1 MGQWF
6 RRVLR
11 GKILRTIR
19 LDGEIGWEITA
30 ADLAEKIK
38 GEAEIDLIIN
48 SGGGSIME
56 GFAIF
61 NILKDFEG
69 TIPAR
74 IDLAASMASIVAM
87 AADQIVMRSTSSL
100 MMIHK
105 PWTGAVGEAEDL
117 RGVADTLDK
126 LEGMIASI
134 YLSRIGDNV
143 SEAQLTDMLS
153 AETWLDGDEAVALG
167 FADELAEDDAKNMLT
182 TVLSAMSAKKSV
194 QYDMSK
200 LADKVRVIEN
210 GDKHGVK
217 EKLKASG
224 SFSEIEAVMRNAFSA
239 SQSEAAAIVAA
250 VKKVHSDCV
259 TEKPSD
265 NTEMLAELTAIFN
278 KHTI

>member
-1 MGQWF
+1 M
-6 RRVLR
+6 
-11 GKILRTIR
+11 RTIR

-38 GEAEIDLIIN
+38 GETEIDLIIN

-69 TIPAR
+69 TITAR

-87 AADQIVMRSTSSL
+87 AADKIVMRSTSSL

-134 YLSRIGDNV
+134 YLNRIGDNV
-143 SEAQLTDMLS
+143 SELELTDMLS
-153 AETWLDGDEAVALG
+153 AETWLDGEEAVALG

-194 QYDMSK
+194 KYDMSK
-200 LADKVRVIEN
+200 LAAKVRDIES
-210 GDKHGVK
+210 GEKRGVK

-239 SQSEAAAIVAA
+239 SQSEATAIVAA

-259 TEKPSD
+259 TPKPSD